1 MGGEGIHDQ
10 HQFLSCRIMDI
21 DQLTDEMGKSLG
33 SYDAGSL

>member
-1 MGGEGIHDQ
+1 MGIEVIHHQ
-10 HQFLSCRIMDI
+10 HQFLGGRIMDI